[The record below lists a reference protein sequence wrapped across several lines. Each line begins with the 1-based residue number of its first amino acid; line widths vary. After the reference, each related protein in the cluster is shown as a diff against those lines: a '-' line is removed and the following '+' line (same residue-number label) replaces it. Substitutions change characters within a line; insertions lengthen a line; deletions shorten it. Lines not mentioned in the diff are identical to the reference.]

1 MKIYIAGPYS
11 RGDTAVNVRNMI
23 IAQDYIESQLG
34 HMAYNPLL
42 SHFQHMVIPHHDVDY
57 WYAKDIRWLHE
68 CDALLRLD
76 GESVGADKE
85 VEIAKILN
93 MPIYYSLRSIP
104 MAEK

>member
-1 MKIYIAGPYS
+1 
-11 RGDTAVNVRNMI
+11 
-23 IAQDYIESQLG
+23 
-34 HMAYNPLL
+34 
-42 SHFQHMVIPHHDVDY
+42 
-57 WYAKDIRWLHE
+57 
-68 CDALLRLD
+68 LRLD